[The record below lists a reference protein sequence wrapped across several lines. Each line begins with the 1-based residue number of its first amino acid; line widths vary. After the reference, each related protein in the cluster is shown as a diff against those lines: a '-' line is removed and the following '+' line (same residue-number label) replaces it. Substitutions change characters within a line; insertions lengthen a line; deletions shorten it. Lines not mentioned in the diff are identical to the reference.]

1 MLSEQRV
8 IHMTHMA
15 IDEEKHSRDYM
26 SVININKKDYLSWY
40 GLVAF
45 LVGTIT
51 YLAFFAAVVAVVL
64 HFVLDNITS
73 LFVLMLSLLGII
85 GYLMYLY
92 IYMSSTR
99 KWARKQYERGK
110 RALKRRVADWERLE
124 QIYREE
130 EESKSPTVT
139 IAPQEVLEKLKETEE
154 TVSEEEEELPV
165 PEIVVVDPE
174 PEEPAQES
182 AIERLQRA
190 KRERE

>member
-1 MLSEQRV
+1 M
-8 IHMTHMA
+8 
-15 IDEEKHSRDYM
+15 
-26 SVININKKDYLSWY
+26 
-40 GLVAF
+40 
-45 LVGTIT
+45 
-51 YLAFFAAVVAVVL
+51 VAVVL
-64 HFVLDNITS
+64 HFVLDNITA

-124 QIYREE
+124 QIYQEE

-139 IAPQEVLEKLKETEE
+139 IATQEVLEELKETEE
-154 TVSEEEEELPV
+154 AAAEDEEEEEELPV

-174 PEEPAQES
+174 PEEPVQES

-190 KRERE
+190 KRESE